1 MVVRKGALGTNSI
14 PTKSHSLEK
23 KPPLMYIVLRQVGS
37 EHSTSFQ
44 VDSVGPSVQ
53 NVHTVIVVQPSK
65 RRPQGQT
72 FQNSKGFT
80 HDLPINLMMDK
91 KIPHCHFLFSDSF
104 VSPSLNFWKSPWQ
117 HNPRL
122 LNASGLSSLL
132 HSPQKKMNYNHY
144 AAEAQGPSKALI
156 AGVACTTTV
165 VVAAATFVLTAN
177 TDASSMYTAPAV
189 RTAPSAVVAPVT
201 RRANLNAAS
210 VEEVVAPVY
219 TAPQVAS
226 SGNQTLLVASF
237 SSMALAVAAAMAAAF
252 GYRSDAI
259 AMASKSGAKIAP
271 KVYF

>member
-1 MVVRKGALGTNSI
+1 
-14 PTKSHSLEK
+14 
-23 KPPLMYIVLRQVGS
+23 
-37 EHSTSFQ
+37 
-44 VDSVGPSVQ
+44 
-53 NVHTVIVVQPSK
+53 
-65 RRPQGQT
+65 
-72 FQNSKGFT
+72 
-80 HDLPINLMMDK
+80 
-91 KIPHCHFLFSDSF
+91 
-104 VSPSLNFWKSPWQ
+104 
-117 HNPRL
+117 
-122 LNASGLSSLL
+122 
-132 HSPQKKMNYNHY
+132 MNYNHY

-271 KVYF
+271 KGGKARGGQVGVGYKGSTEPGSAPPTRDGKPGYVYKLGLKNGLGNVDEYSPIYTPETWKKDGDVYEPGATGLALWAAGLLALLGVSAYLIYATSQL